1 VKLTIFG
8 LTLSSSWGNGHAT
21 PYRALLR
28 ALRRQGHDCTFYE
41 KDVEYYYWR
50 RDFTSCDYCSLVLY
64 PDWGTVRHRALADA
78 ASSDVVLIGSYC
90 PQGAR
95 IAEEVLDLPTPLH
108 VFYDLD
114 TPVTLENLQGGGVE
128 YLVAEQIPAYDLY
141 LSFTGGAILQELEQ
155 VWRARRARPLYG
167 CVDAEVY
174 ARVPARPEFQ
184 CRLSYMGTHSADR
197 QHKLEELFLQP
208 AGRLPEERFVLAGS
222 LYPREWNWPGN
233 VTRFDHVA
241 PADHPA
247 LYSSSWA
254 TLNIT
259 REGMARTGYC
269 PSGRFFEAAA
279 CGTPILSDWWEGLNE
294 FFRRDEIVVVGS
306 AAEVISAL
314 GLDDQELASMAHR
327 ARQRTLEE
335 HSGDCRAR
343 QLVNYCEEAVS
354 ARSRPNSVEVAS

>member
-1 VKLTIFG
+1 
-8 LTLSSSWGNGHAT
+8 
-21 PYRALLR
+21 LLR
-28 ALRRQGHDCTFYE
+28 SLRRQGHDCTFYE

-50 RDFTSCDYCSLVLY
+50 RDFTSCDYCTLVLY

-247 LYSSSWA
+247 LYSSSRA

-335 HSGDCRAR
+335 NSGDCRAR

>member
-1 VKLTIFG
+1 
-8 LTLSSSWGNGHAT
+8 
-21 PYRALLR
+21 LLR

-50 RDFTSCDYCSLVLY
+50 RDFASCDYCTLVLY

-141 LSFTGGAILQELEQ
+141 LSFTGGAILQEVEQ

-247 LYSSSWA
+247 LYSSSRA

-335 HSGDCRAR
+335 NSGDCRAR

>member
-1 VKLTIFG
+1 
-8 LTLSSSWGNGHAT
+8 
-21 PYRALLR
+21 LLR

-50 RDFTSCDYCSLVLY
+50 RDFASCDYCTLVLY

-247 LYSSSWA
+247 LYSSSRA

-314 GLDDQELASMAHR
+314 GLDDLELASMAHR

-343 QLVNYCEEAVS
+343 QLVNYCEQAVS

>member
-1 VKLTIFG
+1 
-8 LTLSSSWGNGHAT
+8 
-21 PYRALLR
+21 LLR

-247 LYSSSWA
+247 LYSSSRA